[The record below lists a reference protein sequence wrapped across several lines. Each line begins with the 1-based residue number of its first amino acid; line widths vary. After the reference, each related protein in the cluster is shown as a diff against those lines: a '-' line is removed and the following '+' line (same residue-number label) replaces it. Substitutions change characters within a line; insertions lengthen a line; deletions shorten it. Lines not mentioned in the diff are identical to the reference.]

1 MVRTQ
6 AGGSGGGGGGGGGG
20 ASGGGAGAQD
30 VPPQLLFIHHGCH
43 NVKEVHF
50 HPQLPGVAIATAES
64 GFSVFKP
71 SNADPVG
78 TGEWETTAPAAS
90 SSASSAAP

>member
-1 MVRTQ
+1 MCAQVG
-6 AGGSGGGGGGGGGG
+6 AGGGGGGG
-20 ASGGGAGAQD
+20 ASGSSSGGGGGD

-78 TGEWETTAPAAS
+78 TGEWDTTTGAA
-90 SSASSAAP
+90 AAAAATAAATAQ